1 MEFQR
6 QEQFSQIDVSPH
18 WGSYESACAESVR
31 HIVSNNH
38 RPILIAG
45 NGPSLSA
52 IDYTRLPKDV
62 FIWRVN
68 NFYFEEKYWLGKEV
82 DALYMGGHPRV
93 IQSFTNT
100 LMTVLT
106 RREYGVKTF
115 VGRTDNLF
123 KINSHYFP
131 ILDVR
136 KAFITNRD
144 ISNFMTLAH
153 MPPGIL
159 PTSGILSIFAAIAF
173 GYKEIYL
180 AGIDLYAGANRYAY
194 PIGANHAKIVGI
206 PSGATGYFE
215 AFHGQDADLRGL
227 NFALSMPG
235 VSISTVCPSSPIGE
249 RVGLAPVIGEA
260 WYTPEDKPEGYI
272 RDFVP
277 IPKVP
282 SKAPPK
288 PKPKPAQPRKKQSAK
303 MRFLNM
309 LERNLPGVVV
319 KPGEKVLR
327 ALGIL

>member
-1 MEFQR
+1 M
-6 QEQFSQIDVSPH
+6 
-18 WGSYESACAESVR
+18 
-31 HIVSNNH
+31 
-38 RPILIAG
+38 IAG

-52 IDYTRLPKDV
+52 IDYTRFPKDT

-68 NFYFEEKYWLGKEV
+68 NFYFEEKYWIGKEV

-115 VGRTDNLF
+115 IGRTDNLF
-123 KINSHYFP
+123 NINPYYLP
-131 ILDVR
+131 IIDVR
-136 KAFITNRD
+136 NALITNRD

-173 GYKEIYL
+173 GYREIYL
-180 AGIDLYAGANRYAY
+180 AGIDLYSGASRYAY
-194 PIGANHAKIVGI
+194 PIGDNHARIVGI

-215 AFHGQDADLRGL
+215 AFHGQDADIRGL

-235 VSISTVCPSSPIGE
+235 VSITTVCPGSPIVE
-249 RVGLAPVIGEA
+249 RVGVARVIGEA
-260 WYTPEDKPEGYI
+260 WYTPEDKPFGYI
-272 RDFVP
+272 KDFVP
-277 IPKVP
+277 IPKNP
-282 SKAPPK
+282 SKTAPKTK
-288 PKPKPAQPRKKQSAK
+288 PKPQVKTTISAK

-309 LERNLPGVVV
+309 LGRNLPGFIVR
-319 KPGEKVLR
+319 PGEKVLR
-327 ALGIL
+327 TLRIL